1 MSSETLRRIEEI
13 KADNFRGGHYVALW
27 PDEWLPLCQALEIA
41 VKALEGALAV
51 GQIVGNSK
59 QQVVAALTQ
68 IEEVLK

>member
-1 MSSETLRRIEEI
+1 MSETLRRIEEI
-13 KADNFRGGHYVALW
+13 KCSEAQWIGKSQRDV
-27 PDEWLPLCQALEIA
+27 DKLCQALEIA
-41 VKALEGALAV
+41 VKALDAALAV